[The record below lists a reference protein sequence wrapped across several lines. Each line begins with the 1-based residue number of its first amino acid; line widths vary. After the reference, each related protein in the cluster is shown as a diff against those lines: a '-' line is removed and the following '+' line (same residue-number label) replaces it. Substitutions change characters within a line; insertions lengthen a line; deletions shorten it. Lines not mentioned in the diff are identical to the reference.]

1 MSHIS
6 QKKTGKKHA
15 FEFYLIFCVI
25 KVTHRCL
32 LDHTFISHET
42 IVDFAETKERKKNAT
57 KRKRMSNENYEN
69 VNQSKASLSFLE
81 ILPAVHQW
89 FLLRYRR
96 FDKSRTEIQD
106 SVANTLFFNI
116 ENWDSW
122 NKRSRQL
129 LQFFC
134 FLQFSYCSFS
144 TLIKFRKI
152 PLALSRHW
160 DKTTRWIFTHP

>member
-1 MSHIS
+1 MYYEFHMSHIS

-57 KRKRMSNENYEN
+57 KRKRMSNVNYEN

-116 ENWDSW
+116 EIREINVLA
-122 NKRSRQL
+122 NYCN
-129 LQFFC
+129 FFPLFN
-134 FLQFSYCSFS
+134 FLIVRLVLWLNSG
-144 TLIKFRKI
+144 KF
-152 PLALSRHW
+152 H
-160 DKTTRWIFTHP
+160 